1 LETIDEEI
9 SPDKTVKNIVDEL
22 NLEHQGSGNSD
33 TPSPV
38 NNEEKTDGGPS
49 LSQMEPQRTSEFE
62 QTNLDEGNFTV
73 EQNNTQDKK
82 HADVSM
88 PLSTPEAHN
97 TDDIVEEAEDVRSE
111 KSQPHEEEHS
121 ATNDPP
127 AKQIVL
133 ADDHTMDT
141 DEFLN
146 SSGERAHSAKT
157 GNSHDDEGT
166 SVSKPPPEVYLPR
179 GVLQG
184 LKDLTPDEALDK
196 LLSSFGAYI
205 PTAADREK
213 ALQLEQA
220 EHEERFRREVIEGD
234 MLGLLER
241 DPTIYFN
248 IKALFNQLQTPG
260 TRANYSC
267 S

>member
-1 LETIDEEI
+1 MEQD
-9 SPDKTVKNIVDEL
+9 SPQGKT
-22 NLEHQGSGNSD
+22 QAD
-33 TPSPV
+33 T
-38 NNEEKTDGGPS
+38 
-49 LSQMEPQRTSEFE
+49 
-62 QTNLDEGNFTV
+62 
-73 EQNNTQDKK
+73 
-82 HADVSM
+82 
-88 PLSTPEAHN
+88 STRLPAPEAHN
-97 TDDIVEEAEDVRSE
+97 TNDVVEDAEDAEEADSE
-111 KSQPHEEEHS
+111 NSQPHEEEHS
-121 ATNDPP
+121 TTNTHQN
-127 AKQIVL
+127 KQIVL

-157 GNSHDDEGT
+157 GNLHDDEGT

>member
-1 LETIDEEI
+1 
-9 SPDKTVKNIVDEL
+9 
-22 NLEHQGSGNSD
+22 
-33 TPSPV
+33 
-38 NNEEKTDGGPS
+38 
-49 LSQMEPQRTSEFE
+49 MEPQRTSEFE
-62 QTNLDEGNFTV
+62 QTNPDEGNPIM
-73 EQNNTQDKK
+73 EQNSTQEKTQ
-82 HADVSM
+82 ADASM
-88 PLSTPEAHN
+88 PLSTPEVHN
-97 TDDIVEEAEDVRSE
+97 MNDVVEEAEDVRSE

-179 GVLQG
+179 EVLPG